1 MNWKLILL
9 LGLSLILMGCNHQP
23 TKPTKPTLEVKAQPD
38 GGICLDRANAAKLG
52 AYILEL
58 ENR

>member
-9 LGLSLILMGCNHQP
+9 LGLSLILMGCVTQP
-23 TKPTKPTLEVKAQPD
+23 TRPTKPTLEVKAQPD

>member
-9 LGLSLILMGCNHQP
+9 LGLSLILMGCV
-23 TKPTKPTLEVKAQPD
+23 TTRPTKPTLEVKAQPD

>member
-9 LGLSLILMGCNHQP
+9 LGSMVILAGCNHQP
-23 TKPTKPTLEVKAQPD
+23 TKPTKPTLEIKAQPD
-38 GGICLDRANAAKLG
+38 GGFCVDRANAAKLG

-58 ENR
+58 EK

>member
-9 LGLSLILMGCNHQP
+9 LGLSLTLMGCVTQP

-38 GGICLDRANAAKLG
+38 GGFCLDRENASKLG